1 MTLEEAVEDVYKFN
15 SVLMSL
21 PKSPSVYLLY
31 KRVGHNS
38 PQFQSHSQASS
49 LHPRRAA
56 AYWRVVAKLEH
67 DTEKAPRDNLNSKTV
82 FPSMIYSWMLLCV
95 FKATFVIL
103 FRMQTEDIALLSTHF
118 NNDFL
123 SSSKDS
129 LFCYRANTKS
139 CKGTRQLFFFALVG
153 DLLTGRQ
160 RHSIEPVTGFFN

>member
-1 MTLEEAVEDVYKFN
+1 M
-15 SVLMSL
+15 
-21 PKSPSVYLLY
+21 
-31 KRVGHNS
+31 
-38 PQFQSHSQASS
+38 
-49 LHPRRAA
+49 
-56 AYWRVVAKLEH
+56 EH

-129 LFCYRANTKS
+129 LFCHRANAKS
-139 CKGTRQLFFFALVG
+139 CKGTRLLFFALVG

-160 RHSIEPVTGFFN
+160 RHSIEPVTGFSTKREDCVTICSPGVKREAKNAVPVLLFPTGFASAASRLTPATQTSDDQTKLCE